1 MLKLVLLVFI
11 YAYLNHYTYLK
22 NENIKLNMHTP

>member
-1 MLKLVLLVFI
+1 MLKFVLLFLI

-22 NENIKLNMHTP
+22 NKNIKLNMYTP

>member
-1 MLKLVLLVFI
+1 MQKFVLLVFI

-22 NENIKLNMHTP
+22 NENIKLNIN